1 MQCGIETPNQVG
13 HGNADTSPE
22 FSGLDYAAL
31 FEAVGLLGKAWDRW
45 PQERLQMHIVKLV
58 CVNGRSTVYRR
69 KYLECVIGFDHV
81 DQKTMVDIR

>member
-1 MQCGIETPNQVG
+1 
-13 HGNADTSPE
+13 
-22 FSGLDYAAL
+22 
-31 FEAVGLLGKAWDRW
+31 
-45 PQERLQMHIVKLV
+45 MHIVKLV